1 MKKLSVF
8 LFFVFVMPIGTVG
21 AYPDGKAK
29 IKHFKQPLREFSV
42 ILTNEGYYPNRMMA
56 YVGEKVRF
64 FVTSTKKQSE
74 CFVLQDHKVFLSA
87 KMGEVS
93 EGEVTFKQ
101 EGKYKFFCPSSKHKG
116 FITVI
121 EKASD
126 VEEQQRKI
134 ASDESKPN
142 YWTPRDYDE

>member
-1 MKKLSVF
+1 MV
-8 LFFVFVMPIGTVG
+8 VMPISVVVARTNT
-21 AYPDGKAK
+21 KAE
-29 IKHFKQPLREFSV
+29 IKHFKRPLREFSI
-42 ILTNEGYYPNRMMA
+42 ILTDEGYYPNRMMA
-56 YVGEKVRF
+56 YVGEKIRI
-64 FVTSTKKQSE
+64 FVTSTKKQAE

-87 KMGEVS
+87 KMGEIS
-93 EGEVTFKQ
+93 EGEVTFRQ
-101 EGKYKFFCPSSKHKG
+101 EGKYKFYCPSSKHKG

-134 ASDESKPN
+134 ASEVSRPS